1 MDSSLIGMIVFIIGL
16 AVVMGGYTFYRR
28 NIKPG
33 AESTN
38 PHKFDQ

>member
-1 MDSSLIGMIVFIIGL
+1 MDTTLIGTLVFIFSL